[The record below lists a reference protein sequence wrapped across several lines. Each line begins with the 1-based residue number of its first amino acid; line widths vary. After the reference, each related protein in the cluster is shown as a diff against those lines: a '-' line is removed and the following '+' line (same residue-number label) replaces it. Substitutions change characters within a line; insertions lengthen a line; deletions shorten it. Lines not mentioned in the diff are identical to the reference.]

1 MEENPLQV
9 STVLGLEIGSINTR
23 AFLFDVVE
31 ESYRLIAS
39 AVAPSTHIEPV
50 FDIGEAIFE
59 VFSRLQD
66 VTGRVFLDHDANLM
80 VPSQPGGEGIDCLV
94 ATTSCVPELKLA
106 IFGLLNEVSI
116 DSARK
121 LANSTYAKIVETVSI
136 NDRRPYSSQLDAV
149 IAAQPDLVL
158 FAGGTDNGA
167 NRSLQRIAELIS
179 TALRVSPRSNRPQV
193 LFCGNP
199 ALAEPMQKLFER
211 STKVYIADNLR
222 PSLQEELLEPAANEL
237 NQMILEKTYERI
249 GGLQRIVPLCSVSPR
264 LSNQSF
270 HRVIRF
276 LAQQYDPAKG
286 VLGLDIGAT
295 YSIASYANRVTSS
308 LNTFHLGMGEGM
320 VELLQRSKTQEI
332 SQWLD
337 QTLSPDEIRDYLWQ
351 HSLYPNSLASS
362 PLELSIELAAARQIL
377 QIMLRELTLRDAI
390 PSTRFEPI
398 VVSGSVLT
406 RTATPAQ
413 SLLAILDG
421 IQPLGIT
428 PVILDKHGVAAT
440 LGTVAEIAPL
450 LSVQVLQSSAFT
462 NLATVVNINSRARR
476 GATVSEAR
484 LVYSDGNTAEVE
496 VKQGSIAVLPLA
508 SGSKGQLYLRPV
520 RRTEIEDA
528 GISAEPLQVT
538 GGVCGVVL
546 DARGRPLKLPA
557 DEQLRIEHL
566 KEWES
571 LLSHQ

>member
-1 MEENPLQV
+1 
-9 STVLGLEIGSINTR
+9 
-23 AFLFDVVE
+23 
-31 ESYRLIAS
+31 
-39 AVAPSTHIEPV
+39 
-50 FDIGEAIFE
+50 
-59 VFSRLQD
+59 
-66 VTGRVFLDHDANLM
+66 
-80 VPSQPGGEGIDCLV
+80 
-94 ATTSCVPELKLA
+94 
-106 IFGLLNEVSI
+106 
-116 DSARK
+116 
-121 LANSTYAKIVETVSI
+121 
-136 NDRRPYSSQLDAV
+136 
-149 IAAQPDLVL
+149 
-158 FAGGTDNGA
+158 
-167 NRSLQRIAELIS
+167 
-179 TALRVSPRSNRPQV
+179 
-193 LFCGNP
+193 
-199 ALAEPMQKLFER
+199 
-211 STKVYIADNLR
+211 
-222 PSLQEELLEPAANEL
+222 
-237 NQMILEKTYERI
+237 MILEKTYERI

-320 VELLQRSKTQEI
+320 VEVLQRSKIQEI

-337 QTLSPDEIRDYLWQ
+337 QILLPDEIRDYLWQ
-351 HSLYPNSLASS
+351 RSLYPNSLASS
-362 PLELSIELAAARQIL
+362 PLELSIELAAVRQIL
-377 QIMLRELTLRDAI
+377 QIMMRELTLRDAI

-440 LGTVAEIAPL
+440 LGTLAEIAPL
-450 LSVQVLQSSAFT
+450 LSVQVLESSAFT

-484 LVYSDGNTAEVE
+484 LVYSDGKAAEVE

-538 GGVCGVVL
+538 GGVCGVGL